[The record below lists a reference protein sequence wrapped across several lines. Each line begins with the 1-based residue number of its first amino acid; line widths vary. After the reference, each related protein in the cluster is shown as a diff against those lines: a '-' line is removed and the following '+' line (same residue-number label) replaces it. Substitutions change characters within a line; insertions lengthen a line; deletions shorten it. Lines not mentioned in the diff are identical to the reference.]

1 MTAKTTS
8 RAAQLRA
15 AIADIE
21 PRHAALPRIGGDTA
35 GSWIA
40 SHDRHRAAAEELLRH
55 IRRQHG
61 AKARVG
67 LTDPSRLQLHGI
79 TVTSV
84 RGLAVLID
92 AWLAKARAALSGASK

>member
-1 MTAKTTS
+1 MIAQTTD

-21 PRHAALPRIGGDTA
+21 PRLAALPRIRAAAD

-84 RGLAVLID
+84 RGLAVLIE
-92 AWLAKARAALSGASK
+92 AWLAKARAAIGDAA